1 MAVLDDIYNAFNP
14 MPLPAGSPQYV
25 DFTAVRGGSDVSI
38 ELGRKVQRSSE
49 PTCQLFSGHLG
60 GGKSTELLKLAAD
73 LETKGFTVVY
83 FSADDDDINTEDV
96 EYADILL
103 ACTWHLLEVVKEADP
118 KPILG

>member
-1 MAVLDDIYNAFNP
+1 MEPGVLNFENFALHREVVCWFRSMAVLDDIYNAFNP

-60 GGKSTELLKLAAD
+60 GGNRRSCL
-73 LETKGFTVVY
+73 
-83 FSADDDDINTEDV
+83 S
-96 EYADILL
+96 
-103 ACTWHLLEVVKEADP
+103 
-118 KPILG
+118 